1 MHPDDLT
8 APSLADI
15 ERLARA
21 AFDALPPVFRRHCQ
35 GLLIRVA
42 DFADAETLAEL
53 GAGMGIDNAFEL
65 TGLYQGIALTEKSVM
80 DVATGPDTVWLYR
93 RPILDE
99 WAERGEVTLAALVGH
114 VLVHEIAHHFGYSD
128 DDIAAI
134 DDWRL

>member
-1 MHPDDLT
+1 MPGAIPDDLT

-21 AFDALPPVFRRHCQ
+21 AYDALPAAFRQPCE
-35 GLLIRVA
+35 GLLIRVD
-42 DFADAETLAEL
+42 DFADDETLAEMEI
-53 GAGMGIDNAFEL
+53 GDAFEL
-65 TGLYQGIALTEKSVM
+65 TGLYQGVALTEKSVM
-80 DVATGPDTVWLYR
+80 DVASEPDTVWLFR

-99 WAERGEVTLAALVGH
+99 WADRGDVPLAALVAH
-114 VLVHEIAHHFGYSD
+114 VLIHEIAHHFGYSD

>member
-1 MHPDDLT
+1 MLEAPSDDLT

-21 AFDALPPVFRRHCQ
+21 AYDGLPPVFRQRCE

-42 DFADAETLAEL
+42 DFADDATLAE
-53 GAGMGIDNAFEL
+53 MEIENAFEL

-80 DVATGPDTVWLYR
+80 DVATQPDAVWLYR

-99 WAERGEVTLAALVGH
+99 WAERGDVTLAALVAH
-114 VLVHEIAHHFGYSD
+114 VLIHEIAHHFGYSD

>member
-1 MHPDDLT
+1 MPSDDLT
-8 APSLADI
+8 APSLADF
-15 ERLARA
+15 ERMARGA
-21 AFDALPPVFRRHCQ
+21 YDALPPAFRKPCE

-42 DFADAETLAEL
+42 DFADEETLAE
-53 GAGMGIDNAFEL
+53 MGIGNAFEL
-65 TGLYQGIALTEKSVM
+65 TGLYQGVALTEKSVM
-80 DVATGPDTVWLYR
+80 DVATEPDSVWLYR

-114 VLVHEIAHHFGYSD
+114 VLIHEIAHHFGYSD

>member
-1 MHPDDLT
+1 MPSDNLT

-21 AFDALPPVFRRHCQ
+21 AYDALPAAFRQPCE
-35 GLLIRVA
+35 GLLIRAA
-42 DFADAETLAEL
+42 DFADEATLAE
-53 GAGMGIDNAFEL
+53 MGIADAFEL

-80 DVATGPDTVWLYR
+80 DVATQPDTVWLYR

-99 WAERGEVTLAALVGH
+99 WAERGDVTLAALVAH
-114 VLVHEIAHHFGYSD
+114 VLIHEIAHHFGYSD

>member
-1 MHPDDLT
+1 MQSDNLT

-21 AFDALPPVFRRHCQ
+21 ACDALPQVFRQPCE

-42 DFADAETLAEL
+42 DFADEETLAE
-53 GAGMGIDNAFEL
+53 MEIENAFEL

-80 DVATGPDTVWLYR
+80 DVPTQPDAVWLYR

-99 WAERGEVTLAALVGH
+99 WAERGDVTLKALVGH
-114 VLVHEIAHHFGYSD
+114 VLIHEIAHHFGYSD

>member
-1 MHPDDLT
+1 MSSDDLT

-15 ERLARA
+15 ERMARA
-21 AFDALPPVFRRHCQ
+21 AYDALPQVFRQHCE

-42 DFADAETLAEL
+42 DFADEETLAE
-53 GAGMGIDNAFEL
+53 MGIENAFEL
-65 TGLYQGIALTEKSVM
+65 TGLYQGIAMTEKSVM
-80 DVATGPDTVWLYR
+80 DVATEPDAVWLYR

-99 WAERGEVTLAALVGH
+99 WAERGNVTLAALVAH

>member
-1 MHPDDLT
+1 MQSDNLT

-21 AFDALPPVFRRHCQ
+21 AYDALPQVFRQPCE

-42 DFADAETLAEL
+42 DFADEETLAE
-53 GAGMGIDNAFEL
+53 MEIENAFEL

-80 DVATGPDTVWLYR
+80 DVATQPDSVWLYR

-99 WAERGEVTLAALVGH
+99 WAERGDVTLAALVGH
-114 VLVHEIAHHFGYSD
+114 VLIHEIAHHFGYSD

>member
-1 MHPDDLT
+1 MPTTPSDDLT

-15 ERLARA
+15 ERMARA
-21 AFDALPPVFRRHCQ
+21 AYDALPAVFRQRCE

-42 DFADAETLAEL
+42 DFADEETLAEL
-53 GAGMGIDNAFEL
+53 EIESAFEL

-80 DVATGPDTVWLYR
+80 DVAPEPDAVWLYR

-99 WAERGEVTLAALVGH
+99 WAERGDVTLAALVAH

>member
-1 MHPDDLT
+1 MHSDNLT

-15 ERLARA
+15 ERMARA
-21 AFDALPPVFRRHCQ
+21 AYDALPPVFRQPCE

-42 DFADAETLAEL
+42 DFADEETLAEMEI
-53 GAGMGIDNAFEL
+53 GNPFEL

-80 DVATGPDTVWLYR
+80 DVAAQPDAVWLYR

-99 WAERGEVTLAALVGH
+99 WAERGDVTLKALVGH
-114 VLVHEIAHHFGYSD
+114 VLIHEIAHHFGYSD

>member
-1 MHPDDLT
+1 MPGAIPDDLT

-21 AFDALPPVFRRHCQ
+21 AYDALPAAFRHPCE
-35 GLLIRVA
+35 GLLIRVD
-42 DFADAETLAEL
+42 DFADDETLAEMEI
-53 GAGMGIDNAFEL
+53 GDAFEL
-65 TGLYQGIALTEKSVM
+65 TGLYQGVALTEKSVM
-80 DVATGPDTVWLYR
+80 DVASEPDTVWLFR

-99 WAERGEVTLAALVGH
+99 WADRGDVPLAALVAH
-114 VLVHEIAHHFGYSD
+114 VLIHEIAHHFGYSD

>member
-1 MHPDDLT
+1 MQSDNLT

-21 AFDALPPVFRRHCQ
+21 AYDALPQVFRQPCE

-42 DFADAETLAEL
+42 DFADEETLTE
-53 GAGMGIDNAFEL
+53 MEIENAFEL

-80 DVATGPDTVWLYR
+80 DVATQPDSVWLYR

-99 WAERGEVTLAALVGH
+99 WAERGDVTLAALVGH
-114 VLVHEIAHHFGYSD
+114 VLIHEIAHHFGYSD

>member
-1 MHPDDLT
+1 MQSDNLT

-21 AFDALPPVFRRHCQ
+21 AYDALPQVFRQPCA

-42 DFADAETLAEL
+42 DFADEETLAE
-53 GAGMGIDNAFEL
+53 MEIENAFEL
-65 TGLYQGIALTEKSVM
+65 TGLYQGVALTEKSVM
-80 DVATGPDTVWLYR
+80 DVATEPDSVWLYR

-99 WAERGEVTLAALVGH
+99 WAERGDVTLAALIGH
-114 VLVHEIAHHFGYSD
+114 VLIHEIAHHFGYSD

>member
-1 MHPDDLT
+1 MQSDNLT

-15 ERLARA
+15 ERLAQA
-21 AFDALPPVFRRHCQ
+21 AYDALPAVFRQPCE

-42 DFADAETLAEL
+42 DFADEETLAE
-53 GAGMGIDNAFEL
+53 MEIENAFEL

-80 DVATGPDTVWLYR
+80 DVATQPDSVWLYR

-99 WAERGEVTLAALVGH
+99 WAERGDVALAALVGH
-114 VLVHEIAHHFGYSD
+114 VLIHEIAHHFGYSD